1 LNRIFSKEN
10 VNNISSALKNL
21 ESATRNLDQLTQN
34 ISSPIENFSAAAN
47 SMKTILGEIEE
58 AKIAAKAGTDL
69 DLIKEKLEA
78 IDTKT
83 MNDNLQQTLE
93 SVKQLTTRLDQTV
106 YKNQDQVENVI
117 TELNAVL
124 SNMEEFSQKIK
135 NNPSALIHSEAKER
149 RK

>member
-1 LNRIFSKEN
+1 
-10 VNNISSALKNL
+10 
-21 ESATRNLDQLTQN
+21 
-34 ISSPIENFSAAAN
+34 
-47 SMKTILGEIEE
+47 M
-58 AKIAAKAGTDL
+58 

-78 IDTKT
+78 IDTKS

-93 SVKQLTTRLDQTV
+93 SVRQLTARLDQTV